1 MRRALYRCATTS
13 AQANRCMLKLVIGPK
28 DSSPDLAV
36 TPYNSSFGKVLW
48 AVSELKLKCLGVPG
62 FETDRLEKIEI
73 IVFEEPRFSFRPIE
87 DE

>member
-1 MRRALYRCATTS
+1 MLHLLACHKVCALPLHCGTTS
-13 AQANRCMLKLVIGPK
+13 AQANRDMLKLVLGPK

-62 FETDRLEKIEI
+62 FETDRLEKNRNNNI
-73 IVFEEPRFSFRPIE
+73 SQ
-87 DE
+87 